1 MGQGGIPVPP
11 PSRSVTGPRDSIL
24 GHTGPVGPSPSTR
37 ESVLTGCR
45 EFPLQVILAQ
55 ASSPRSFLLSVG
67 TVGQGRRAPGGP
79 VTRPGRLTRQASL
92 CGFLAQRKTLWLL
105 EMLPKAWDMGDRAAA
120 PREASYSTQG
130 RQYRFCLT
138 DI

>member
-92 CGFLAQRKTLWLL
+92 CGLSLWPKERHCGFWKCFPKPGTWGIGLL
-105 EMLPKAWDMGDRAAA
+105 RPGRHLTPLRD
-120 PREASYSTQG
+120 ASTVSA
-130 RQYRFCLT
+130 
-138 DI
+138 